1 MRLKA
6 VRRTRNWLARSQ
18 RGVCYETA
26 KNYLYC
32 ESNARSRTVEA
43 LLEAVEREERNA
55 GRRMK
60 RAGCDASYGRRK
72 RIVTWEWWLFWACA
86 LWLFS
91 IAVYKL
97 VTKINSR
104 QKRDPREVD

>member
-1 MRLKA
+1 MSYMMIREQIFMRLKA

-60 RAGCDASYGRRK
+60 RGARA
-72 RIVTWEWWLFWACA
+72 
-86 LWLFS
+86 
-91 IAVYKL
+91 
-97 VTKINSR
+97 
-104 QKRDPREVD
+104 